1 MTRCSFA
8 TVRERD
14 MDILFLEAIV
24 SDPDF
29 AKLVL
34 SKTVFVGKDFKVIDA
49 ALSRTELHLGESDIT
64 VILEIDGQRIALLV
78 EDKVDA
84 IAMPDQHKRYQ
95 LRGEKGCQNGEW
107 QAYEIFIFCP
117 EKYREQNDE
126 AKKYEHF
133 LSYEECKTY
142 FDSKPDTI
150 NSVRSQQIAQAIVK
164 AKKPP
169 EANVDQDANVF
180 FNQYLQFQQAYYPT
194 LDMRTSKFSSGWWP
208 HYGTRLGDAYLY
220 HKTQEGSVIL
230 VFPNAANYMDITQ
243 NVATWL
249 RNHGLPKVMAK
260 RAGKSIALSI
270 EVPKLNV
277 TEAFE
282 LTSKADLKECFDA
295 VQALSDFANMVAA
308 TYAISALKTNK
319 SK

>member
-1 MTRCSFA
+1 MTHCSFS

-14 MDILFLEAIV
+14 MDLLFLESIV
-24 SDPDF
+24 SDPNF

-34 SKTVFVGKDFKVIDA
+34 SKTCYAGKEFKVVDA
-49 ALSRTELHLGESDIT
+49 ALSRTELYLGESDIT
-64 VILEIDGQRIALLV
+64 VILEIDGQRVALLI
-78 EDKVDA
+78 EDKIDA

-95 LRGEKGCQNGEW
+95 LRGEKGREHCEW
-107 QAYEIFIFCP
+107 HAYEIFIFCP
-117 EKYREQNDE
+117 EKYHEQNSE
-126 AKKYEHF
+126 AQHYEHF
-133 LSYEECKTY
+133 LSYEECKEY
-142 FDSKPDTI
+142 FDGEPGII
-150 NSVRSQQIAQAIVK
+150 NSVRSQQLAQAIAK

-169 EANVDQDANVF
+169 EANVDWDANAF

-194 LDMRTSKFSSGWWP
+194 LDMRTSKSSSGWWP

-230 VFPNAANYMDITQ
+230 IFPNTAPYMDSMQDI
-243 NVATWL
+243 AAWL
-249 RNHGLPKVMAK
+249 RNHGLPKVIAK

-270 EVPKLNV
+270 EVPRLKV

-282 LTSKADLKECFDA
+282 LTNKADLKECFDA
-295 VQALSDFANMVAA
+295 VQALSDFANVVAA
-308 TYAISALKTNK
+308 TYSISAIKPSK